1 MKIALHNELP
11 GEAQFRQWIDSMAG
25 EADGFPVF
33 EYETICQSGRI
44 IAAYDQER
52 LVGLGRLSDN
62 NAASQMEFSILP
74 EYRNREIEMY
84 MRKLLPVASSKSS
97 VHS

>member
-11 GEAQFRQWIDSMAG
+11 EEAQFRQWMDTMAG
-25 EADGFPVF
+25 EAEGLPVF
-33 EYETICQSGRI
+33 EYETICKSERV

-52 LVGLGRLSDN
+52 LIGLGMLTD
-62 NAASQMEFSILP
+62 NAASHMEFSILP

-84 MRKLLPVASSKSS
+84 MRKLLPVASSKTAI
-97 VHS
+97 HS